1 MKRCDICLFVLR
13 LSNFRDTTTLLS
25 AASRGGRENN
35 KYERDR
41 ERIRKN
47 AILLEKAAQSR

>member
-1 MKRCDICLFVLR
+1 MCFFVLR
-13 LSNFRDTTTLLS
+13 LSNFSRDTTTLLS

-35 KYERDR
+35 KYVRDR

>member
-25 AASRGGRENN
+25 SRGGRENN
-35 KYERDR
+35 KYVRDR